1 MLEGPADSG
10 LDAMRKELEVNNLY
24 NHFVRSMESKVQLD
38 LYQFFPIGFC
48 YQENNDRR
56 GAKSDNA

>member
-1 MLEGPADSG
+1 MS
-10 LDAMRKELEVNNLY
+10 KELEVNNLY
-24 NHFVRSMESKVQLD
+24 NHFVRSMESKEQLD

>member
-10 LDAMRKELEVNNLY
+10 LDAMRKELEVNNFY

-38 LYQFFPIGFC
+38 LYQFFSIGFR